1 MHSAPE
7 WTEIALR
14 LVLAAVA
21 GALVGFDREG
31 SGRPAGLRTNMLVCL
46 AATIAMIQANLL
58 LGTVGKTDSSFV
70 SIDVMR
76 LPLGILTGMGFIG
89 GGAILKKGDVVVG
102 VTTAA
107 TLWFVTIVG
116 LCFGSGEKLLGL
128 AALGI
133 GLTVLS
139 GLKRVE
145 NRLPQEWRGLL
156 TLTSTIDQGPTWAAI
171 RSMLLDRKLTLMSTG
186 VSYDRIAN
194 LQTVRC
200 ELRWHHEH
208 PEPIQALMKELSD
221 RSGVVELDWSPQGLG

>member
-14 LVLAAVA
+14 LALAAVA

-58 LGTVGKTDSSFV
+58 LGTVGKRDGSFV

-76 LPLGILTGMGFIG
+76 LPLGVLTGMGFIG

-107 TLWFVTIVG
+107 TLWVVTIVG

-133 GLTVLS
+133 GLAVLS
-139 GLKRVE
+139 GLKRIE

-156 TLTSTIDQGPTWAAI
+156 TLTSTIDQGPTWTAL
-171 RSMLLDRKLTLMSTG
+171 RSVLLDRKIKLVTTG
-186 VSYDRIAN
+186 VSYDRVAN
-194 LQTVRC
+194 RQTIRC
-200 ELRWHHEH
+200 ELRWHQDQ
-208 PEPIQALMKELSD
+208 PEPIQALMKDLSD
-221 RSGVVELDWSPQGLG
+221 RSGVLELDWNPQGLG

>member
-1 MHSAPE
+1 MQPAPE

-14 LVLAAVA
+14 LALAAVA

-46 AATIAMIQANLL
+46 AATIAMIQANVL
-58 LGTVGKTDSSFV
+58 LGAVGKTDGSFV

-107 TLWFVTIVG
+107 TLWFVTVVG
-116 LCFGSGEKLLGL
+116 LCFGGGQTLLGL
-128 AALGI
+128 VSLGI

-156 TLTSTIDQGPTWAAI
+156 TLSSTIDNGPTWAAI
-171 RSMLLDRKLTLMSTG
+171 RSVLLDRKFKLVATG
-186 VSYDRIAN
+186 VSYDRVAN
-194 LQTVRC
+194 RQTIRC
-200 ELRWHHEH
+200 ELRWHYDQ
-208 PEPIQALMKELSD
+208 PEPIHALMKDLSD
-221 RSGVVELDWSPQGLG
+221 RAGVIELDWNPQGLG